1 MQAVKLKPRAEHG
14 DGDGDG
20 DGDHGDGYG
29 DRAAALTALRDAFG
43 ARVLTSDAI
52 REQYGKDES
61 HHPSSPPDAVLRPRD
76 KFEVQR
82 IVQLCAQHRMPVVA
96 FGVGTSLEGN
106 VAALAGGICIDSS
119 EMKQIIQVNFDDF
132 DVVVQPGVTRRQLN
146 QHLKGSGLFFPIDP
160 GADATLGGMA
170 ATRASGTNA
179 VRYGTMRENVLNIE
193 AVIADGSLIRTAK
206 RARKSAAGYDL
217 TGLLVGSEGTLAV
230 FTELTVRLHP
240 APESMASA
248 VCVFETIKG
257 AVDTVIQL
265 IQCGIPVARVEL
277 CDALTIKS
285 FNMYSGTDFIES
297 PTLLL
302 EFHGSDAGV
311 REQAE
316 ATQELAHDNGGGEFK
331 WTQNTEERNKM
342 WRARHDAAYSG
353 KRLHPKGRI
362 WATDVCVPI
371 SRLADCIEAT
381 RRDIEESKLLAP
393 LVGHVGDGNFHLLL
407 LVDHDDP
414 QEVARAEALH
424 RRMVMRALDMDGT
437 CTGEH
442 GIGQGKIDFLKLEH
456 GAAVSTM
463 RAVKQALDP
472 HNIMNPGKIFDQ
484 KS

>member
-1 MQAVKLKPRAEHG
+1 MQVVQLKPQGG
-14 DGDGDG
+14 DGGQ
-20 DGDHGDGYG
+20 YG
-29 DRAAALTALRDAFG
+29 DCAAALTALRDAFG
-43 ARVLTSDAI
+43 ARVLTSSSI

-61 HHPSSPPDAVLRPRD
+61 HHPCSPPDAVIRPRD
-76 KFEVQR
+76 KHEVQR

-106 VAALAGGICIDSS
+106 VAALAGGVCIDSS
-119 EMKQIIQVNFDDF
+119 EMKQIVAVNFDDF
-132 DVVVQPGVTRRQLN
+132 DAVVQPGVTRRQLN
-146 QHLKGSGLFFPIDP
+146 AHLKDSGLFFPIDP

-193 AVIADGSLIRTAK
+193 AVLADGSLIRTAK

-230 FTELTVRLHP
+230 FTELTVRLYP
-240 APESMASA
+240 APESMSSA
-248 VCVFETIKG
+248 VCVFESIKG

-265 IQCGIPVARVEL
+265 TQCGIPVARVEL
-277 CDALTIKS
+277 IDALTIKG
-285 FNMYSGTDFIES
+285 FNMYSGTDFAEA
-297 PTLLL
+297 PTLFL
-302 EFHGSDAGV
+302 EFHGSEASA

-316 ATQELAHDNGGGEFK
+316 ATQELAAENGGGEFQ

-353 KRLHPKGRI
+353 RRLHPKGRI

-371 SRLADCIEAT
+371 SRLADCIEET

-407 LVDHDDP
+407 LVDHDDA

-424 RRMVMRALDMDGT
+424 RRMVIRALDMDGT

-442 GIGQGKIDFLKLEH
+442 GIGCGKIDFLKLEH
-456 GAAVSTM
+456 GAAVAAM
-463 RAVKQALDP
+463 RAVKKALDP
-472 HNIMNPGKIFDQ
+472 DNIMNPGKILEMDA
-484 KS
+484 